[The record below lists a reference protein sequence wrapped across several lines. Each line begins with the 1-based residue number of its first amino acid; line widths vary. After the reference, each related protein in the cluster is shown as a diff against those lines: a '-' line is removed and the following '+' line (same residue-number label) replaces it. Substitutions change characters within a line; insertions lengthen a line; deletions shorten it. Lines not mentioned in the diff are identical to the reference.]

1 MSQTSDNSNDST
13 RNAAEANRKP
23 LAPKK
28 AGASAKKAAP
38 RADAD
43 LMPFKECANDGSVHV
58 KTISRWVKLG
68 YLTEWRPHPKS
79 RTRRIKREVWDA
91 FKQRRK

>member
-1 MSQTSDNSNDST
+1 
-13 RNAAEANRKP
+13 
-23 LAPKK
+23 
-28 AGASAKKAAP
+28 
-38 RADAD
+38 
-43 LMPFKECANDGSVHV
+43 MPFKECANDGSVHV